1 VEAERL
7 AGSVPVTDGGA
18 SRARGTLADVLPALL
33 RALGEPDPDR
43 GDGPAR
49 LTIAPVRAAALL
61 LVDGLGTL
69 LLREHAAD
77 APFLAGL
84 PDAGPLRTGFPS
96 STSISLASLATGLP
110 PGTHGMVGISFRAGP
125 GELLDSLHWTTY
137 GPGTQRDLRE
147 RFPPEVLQ
155 PQPTLFERAV
165 AAGVT
170 VRVVSQ
176 QAFAGSGLTR
186 AALRGGEFRG
196 TRALG
201 ELAAEI
207 IDAVT
212 GPGRRLC
219 YGYHADL
226 DSVGHLR
233 GPGSM
238 AWRLQ
243 LAQVDRL
250 AALIAENLP
259 SGAVLAVTGDHGMVR
274 AETKFDADTDEHLQ
288 AGVALLGGDARARHV
303 YTEPGA
309 TADVLAAWRATLGA
323 HAWVVTQEQALA
335 EGWFGRVAEHVRDRI
350 GDLVVA
356 TRGNAAV
363 VRSVAEPFLAT
374 MPGQHGSLSKA
385 EQLVPLL
392 LARADT

>member
-1 VEAERL
+1 MTRD
-7 AGSVPVTDGGA
+7 GTVPG
-18 SRARGTLADVLPALL
+18 LADVFPALL
-33 RALGEPDPDR
+33 RALGEPGPEPD
-43 GDGPAR
+43 
-49 LTIAPVRAAALL
+49 LEIAPVGAAALL
-61 LVDGLGTL
+61 LVDGLGSQ
-69 LLREHAAD
+69 LLREYAAD

-96 STSISLASLATGLP
+96 STSISLASLGTGLP
-110 PGTHGMVGISFRAGP
+110 PGAHGMVGISFRAGP
-125 GELLDSLHWTTY
+125 GELLDSLHWTSH
-137 GPGTQRDLRE
+137 GTGRPRDLRE
-147 RFPPEVLQ
+147 RFPPEAVQ
-155 PQPTLFERAV
+155 AERTVFERAA
-165 AAGVT
+165 AAGIE

-176 QAFAGSGLTR
+176 QIFAGSGLTR

-201 ELAAEI
+201 DLAAEM

-226 DSVGHLR
+226 DTIGHLH
-233 GPGSM
+233 GPGST

-250 AALIAENLP
+250 AALIAERLP
-259 SGAVLAVTGDHGMVR
+259 AGALLAITGDHGMVLADR
-274 AETKFDADTDEHLQ
+274 RYDADTDEDLL

-309 TADVLAAWRATLGA
+309 ACEVLAAWRSVLGDDA
-323 HAWVVTQEQALA
+323 LVVAGEQAVA
-335 EGWFGRVAEHVRDRI
+335 EGWFGPVAAHVRNRI
-350 GDLVVA
+350 GDVVVA
-356 TRGNAAV
+356 ARGTAAV
-363 VRSVAEPFLAT
+363 VRTVAEPFLSA
-374 MPGQHGSLSKA
+374 MPGQHGSLSTA

-392 LARADT
+392 LARP

>member
-1 VEAERL
+1 MTGDG
-7 AGSVPVTDGGA
+7 AGRPRS
-18 SRARGTLADVLPALL
+18 TLADVFPALL
-33 RALGEPDPDR
+33 RALGEPGPDQEQTPSL
-43 GDGPAR
+43 DIP
-49 LTIAPVRAAALL
+49 PVRAAALL
-61 LVDGLGTL
+61 LVDGLGSQ
-69 LLREHAAD
+69 LLRDHADD

-96 STSISLASLATGLP
+96 STSVSLTSLTTGLP
-110 PGTHGMVGISFRAGP
+110 PGAHGMIGIAFRAGP
-125 GELLDSLHWTTY
+125 GELLDSLHWTSH
-137 GPGTQRDLRE
+137 GAGRQRDLRE
-147 RFPPEVLQ
+147 QFPPEALQ
-155 PQPTLFERAV
+155 PEPTVFERAA
-165 AAGVT
+165 AAGIA

-176 QAFAGSGLTR
+176 QIFAGSGLTR
-186 AALRGGEFRG
+186 AALRGGEYRG

-201 ELAAEI
+201 DLAAEI

-226 DSVGHLR
+226 DSIGHQR

-250 AALIAENLP
+250 AALIAERLP
-259 SGAVLAVTGDHGMVR
+259 AGAVLAVTGDHGMVR
-274 AETKFDADTDEHLQ
+274 VDRRYDADTDPDLL
-288 AGVALLGGDARARHV
+288 AGVALLGGDPRARHV

-309 TADVLAAWRATLGA
+309 TADVLAAWRATLGPN
-323 HAWVVTQEQALA
+323 AWVVTAEQAVS
-335 EGWFGRVAEHVRDRI
+335 EGWFGPVAAHVRDRI
-350 GDLVVA
+350 GDVVVA
-356 TRGNAAV
+356 TRGTAAV
-363 VRSVAEPFLAT
+363 VRSVAEPFLAS

-392 LARADT
+392 LARGGNT